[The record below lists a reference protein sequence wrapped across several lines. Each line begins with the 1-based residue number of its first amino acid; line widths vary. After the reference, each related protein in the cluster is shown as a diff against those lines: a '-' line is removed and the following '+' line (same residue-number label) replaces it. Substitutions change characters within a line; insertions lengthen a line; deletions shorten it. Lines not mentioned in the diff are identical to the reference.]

1 MKAIDVTDENI
12 NTILS
17 SQKPLLLDFSAEWCG
32 PCKMMSPVV
41 ELIAKEVDGK
51 AIVGKLDIDSN
62 PNTAARFGI
71 RNFPTFL
78 FFKDGKLVDRV
89 IGAVPKSVLD
99 QKVKSLL

>member
-12 NTILS
+12 SAILS
-17 SQKPLLLDFSAEWCG
+17 SKKKLLLDVSAAWCG

-41 ELIAKEVDGK
+41 ELIANEVDGK
-51 AIVGKLDIDSN
+51 SIIGELDIDSN

-78 FFKDGKLVDRV
+78 FLKDGKLIDRV
-89 IGAVPKSVLD
+89 IGAAP
-99 QKVKSLL
+99 KSLLVEKIKSLL